1 MHNIT
6 SLFPRDEIFRPLY
19 LTNSSQ
25 QTGAWLTSWRAFRE
39 TEVDFLGES
48 GRLLGPQMAS
58 CLGERKAC
66 PADSYGSRL
75 VSQDV

>member
-25 QTGAWLTSWRAFRE
+25 QTGAPLTSWRAFRE
-39 TEVDFLGES
+39 TEVDFLEVS
-48 GRLLGPQMAS
+48 GRPLVLQRES
-58 CLGERKAC
+58 CLEGREAN